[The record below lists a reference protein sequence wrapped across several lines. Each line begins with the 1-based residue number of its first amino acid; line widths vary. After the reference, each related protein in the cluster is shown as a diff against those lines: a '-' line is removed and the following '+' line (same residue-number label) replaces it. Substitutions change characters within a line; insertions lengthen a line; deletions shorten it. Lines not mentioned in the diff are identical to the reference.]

1 MIHVVTPYGRAGASS
16 RVRVFEWLD
25 RISERQV
32 LSSYI
37 SHHNATPSY
46 LARHPAAVLRAERRL
61 RRIAKSRPETLLL
74 HREASPLSRGG
85 LEEHLLLSAGRS
97 VYDFDDALQWDAGG
111 GKVYRRLAPKAAKAL
126 VAVRAAS
133 QVIAGNAILAEWA
146 SEHNKHV
153 TVIPSCVS
161 LDDYQAKRDYRI
173 ADPPRL
179 GWIGS
184 ANNESYLWLLS
195 DALREVNRRTGARLT
210 LIGTTRRRLGDLEEL
225 IDRVPWSE
233 ATQGER
239 LASVDVG
246 IFPVPDVPYSYG
258 KSGYKLVQYGAT
270 GLPAVAS
277 PIGVNEQILSEFG
290 MPAAT
295 DTHSWAEAIIEL
307 LDASADSR
315 ASLGR
320 AAREV
325 VRLRYSF
332 DAWLPAWRAAL
343 ALT

>member
-1 MIHVVTPYGRAGASS
+1 MIHVVTPYGRGGASS

-25 RISERQV
+25 RVSEPHV
-32 LSSYI
+32 LSSYV
-37 SHHNATPSY
+37 SHQNAAPSY
-46 LARHPAAVLRAERRL
+46 LARHPGAVLRAERRL
-61 RRIAKSRPETLLL
+61 KRIAASRPQHLLL

-85 LEEHLLLSAGRS
+85 LEERLLTSSDHS

-111 GKVYRRLAPKAAKAL
+111 GKRYRRFAPKAAKAL
-126 VAVRAAS
+126 IAVRRADH
-133 QVIAGNAILAEWA
+133 VIAGNATLAEWA
-146 SEHNKHV
+146 SQHNQHV

-161 LDDYQAKRDYRI
+161 LDAYQAKSDYRVS
-173 ADPPRL
+173 DPPRL

-184 ANNESYLWLLS
+184 PNNEAYLHVVA
-195 DALREVNRRTGARLT
+195 DALRETNRRTGARLT
-210 LIGTTRRRLGDLEEL
+210 LIGTMRRRLGALEEL

-233 ATQGER
+233 ATQSEW

-246 IFPVPDVPYSYG
+246 IFPVPDAAYSYG
-258 KSGYKLVQYGAT
+258 KSGYKLVQYGAV

-277 PIGVNEQILSEFG
+277 PIGVNEEILSEFG

-295 DTHSWAEAIIEL
+295 DTVSWADAIIEL
-307 LDASADSR
+307 LSASVDSR
-315 ASLGR
+315 ARLGH

-332 DAWLPAWRAAL
+332 DAWLPTWRRVTGL
-343 ALT
+343 A